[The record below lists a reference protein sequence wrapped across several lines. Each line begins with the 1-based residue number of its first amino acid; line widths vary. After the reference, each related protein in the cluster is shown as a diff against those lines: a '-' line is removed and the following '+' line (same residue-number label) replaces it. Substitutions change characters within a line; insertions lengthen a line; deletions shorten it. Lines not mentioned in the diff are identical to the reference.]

1 MDTKLTDLE
10 GSRKQ
15 LESSLTYDEL
25 KPHFEKA
32 LFEFSKKAV
41 EPGFRKGKVPMNII
55 RKKYGESIEYGS
67 LEDIAGDI
75 FSDYLGSEGESLRIV
90 GRPVITDIDYK
101 PKESLNIRIEFEVL
115 PEIKDIVYKGLD
127 LEKTKYELDDSLV
140 DDEIKYH
147 RFRKATHEID
157 GQALDDQYLI
167 TVDLQNLD
175 DAGNILLGESQKG
188 MTVYLGNE
196 QIYPEFREAFR
207 GIRENETRIVDSK
220 NADGNPKK
228 VRVTC
233 TKVEKIVPPELTPE
247 FFREVTGKEDINT
260 EEEFRSEIRS
270 ELQKIYDGIAERKFR
285 NDVMEEL
292 VRMNDVSAPEAL
304 VDSVLTDVINE
315 YKSQFQGKKVPDNF
329 DEAAFR
335 KERRPD
341 AILSAKWMLIRDKLV
356 ELETLAVSD
365 DDYMRLAEK
374 EAGRYGIPAEKIL
387 EILKKDENI
396 SGKLLTDK
404 VIEIVERNANV
415 KEKVEKKSAET
426 EAKAS

>member
-55 RKKYGESIEYGS
+55 RKKYGDSIEYSS

-75 FSDYLGSEGESLRIV
+75 FSDFLGSEGESLRIL
-90 GRPVITDIDYK
+90 GSPVITDLDYK
-101 PKESLNIRIEFEVL
+101 PKESLNIKIEFEVL
-115 PEIKDIVYKGLD
+115 PEIKEVIYKGLE
-127 LEKTKYELDDSLV
+127 LEKTKYELDESLV

-157 GQALDDQYLI
+157 GQALDDQYII

-175 DAGNILLGESQKG
+175 EAGNILLGESQKG

-196 QIYPEFREAFR
+196 QIYPEFRDAFR
-207 GIRENETRIVDSK
+207 GIREGETRIVDST
-220 NADGNPKK
+220 NAEGKPKK
-228 VRVTC
+228 VKVTC
-233 TKVEKIVPPELTPE
+233 TKVEKIVLPEMTPE
-247 FFREVTGKEDINT
+247 FFKEVTGKEELNT

-292 VRMNDVSAPEAL
+292 VRMNDVSAPEVL
-304 VDSVLTDVINE
+304 VDSVLSNVIHD
-315 YKSQFQGKKVPDNF
+315 YRSQFQGKNLPKDF
-329 DEAAFR
+329 DAETFR

-341 AILSAKWMLIRDKLV
+341 AIMSAKWMLIRDRLV
-356 ELETLAVSD
+356 ELENLEVSD
-365 DDYMRLAEK
+365 DDYMNLAEK
-374 EAGRYGIPAEKIL
+374 EAGRYGIPAGKIL
-387 EILKKDENI
+387 ELLKKDDNI

-404 VIEIVERNANV
+404 VIDIVERNANV
-415 KEKVEKKSAET
+415 KEKVEKKSAES
-426 EAKAS
+426 EDKHS

>member
-55 RKKYGESIEYGS
+55 RKKYADSIEYSS

-75 FSDYLGSEGESLRIV
+75 FSDFLGSEGENLRV
-90 GRPVITDIDYK
+90 LGSPVITDLDYK
-101 PKESLNIRIEFEVL
+101 PKESLNIKIEFEVF
-115 PEIKDIVYKGLD
+115 PEIKDVVYKGLD
-127 LEKTKYELDDSLV
+127 LEKTKYELDESLV

-157 GQALDDQYLI
+157 GQALDDQYII

-175 DAGNILLGESQKG
+175 EAGNILLGESQKG

-196 QIYPEFREAFR
+196 QIYPEFRDAFR
-207 GIRENETRIVDSK
+207 GIREGETRIVDSK
-220 NADGNPKK
+220 NAEGNPKK

-233 TKVEKIVPPELTPE
+233 TKVEKIVLPELTPE
-247 FFREVTGKEDINT
+247 FFEEVTGKEELNT

-292 VRMNDVSAPEAL
+292 VRMNEVSAPEVL
-304 VDSVLTDVINE
+304 VESVLSNVIDE
-315 YKSQFQGKKVPDNF
+315 YKSQFQGKNLPKDF
-329 DEAAFR
+329 DAETFR

-341 AILSAKWMLIRDKLV
+341 AIMSAKWMLIRDRLV
-356 ELETLAVSD
+356 ELENLAVSD
-365 DDYMRLAEK
+365 DDYMNLAEK
-374 EAGRYGIPAEKIL
+374 EAGRYGIPAGKIL
-387 EILKKDENI
+387 ELLKKDDNV

-404 VIEIVERNANV
+404 VIDIVERNANV
-415 KEKVEKKSAET
+415 KEKVEKKSAEP
-426 EAKAS
+426 EDKGS